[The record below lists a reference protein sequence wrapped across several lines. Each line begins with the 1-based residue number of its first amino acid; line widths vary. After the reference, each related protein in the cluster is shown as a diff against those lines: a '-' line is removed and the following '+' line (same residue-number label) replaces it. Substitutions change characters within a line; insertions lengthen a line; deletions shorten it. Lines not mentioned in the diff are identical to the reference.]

1 MWQRFLALFFPRKP
15 KSVAPPKPLERRG
28 NYVSLYGCL
37 DDGEEREYPPE
48 ESIIKFLRNR

>member
-15 KSVAPPKPLERRG
+15 KSVAPPKPLERRR